1 MKSPKALVFCS
12 DGVPA
17 DDVSTSG
24 GGLRSFQIMQLLR
37 DLGIQVSFATP
48 EMYKAEVDP
57 IGFNFLGAYNLENQE
72 EILAKDDFGM
82 VWWCNPGTVDS
93 ALCKKNSGLLR
104 CVDFHGPTNLETVF
118 VTGESLEQASVR
130 IAGNL
135 KYIDVRTFVSETQR
149 SYWMG
154 FLSGAGQNPTQT
166 FGRVINLSIP
176 LIDRRYEVG
185 DTVRFV
191 FVGGWHPWLVDEESL
206 LHAATTIEGERNA
219 ELHFLGGAHSFCEQ
233 RYEDLAKKLN
243 DFESVT
249 LHGFLPH
256 RNYIEFMQNSSCAL
270 DLFSDSY
277 ERRIAI
283 STRTVEFVSCGI
295 PMLHPSWS
303 ELGGMIKETRCGWT
317 YSDLKGLGERI
328 RYIARNPSV
337 LRKASNS
344 SILTHSQYFNT
355 EKAKGSMREALRPWA
370 ENNKIF
376 LSAPIF
382 APRIQRGAY
391 DRLSVLWVT
400 FIPDGQALRCLR
412 VEAVLMSLYEA
423 GVLNGFGILS
433 GGSIKLVGETE
444 SFDVV
449 CVQREGTNNAALRE
463 LIFKDH
469 FVLDIDDLLFVKASY
484 RAQGFDRWMDTHY
497 DETLELIKRC
507 SILSVTSSRLAELLE
522 TVLQCDCLS
531 KCRTTPNGLL
541 FPRSLSNL
549 GSGTAQA
556 MIWTSSDFA
565 ALDQSKEDVLEAC
578 ASFCRD
584 KNLPVYLFGQFSKEL
599 LNEFSSIRTFGMI
612 DFHHHKQML
621 DRLGGRVFG
630 VAPLETNTDQ
640 STLDF
645 IAGKSDLKMVEYGGY
660 GIETVYSSSPPYLE
674 TDLMNRHIVNNN
686 FEEWRIAL
694 QSAYERPSIPL
705 NTVRRIRE
713 KRDISRISLECWLP
727 LLVEARRENP
737 LGLKRLQTLFDSHAK
752 QPLIKRVWTSCVPR
766 PARRVLDPILQPIF
780 G

>member
-1 MKSPKALVFCS
+1 MNSPRALVFCS
-12 DGVPA
+12 DGIPG
-17 DDVSTSG
+17 DDAPTSG

-37 DLGIQVSFATP
+37 NLGIQVSFATP
-48 EMYKAEVDP
+48 EMHKSKVER

-72 EILAKDDFGM
+72 EILAKGDFSM

-93 ALCKKNSGLLR
+93 ALCKKNSSLLR

-118 VTGESLEQASVR
+118 ITGESLEQASVR

-154 FLSGAGQNPTQT
+154 FLSGAGYDPTQA
-166 FGRVINLSIP
+166 FGRVINLSMP
-176 LIDRRYEVG
+176 LVDRRYEVG

-191 FVGGWHPWLVDEESL
+191 FVGGWHPWLLDEEML
-206 LHAATTIEGERNA
+206 LHAATTIEGEQNA

-233 RYEDLAKKLN
+233 RYEDLAKRLN

-256 RNYIEFMQNSSCAL
+256 QEYIEFMQDSSCAL

-283 STRTVEFVSCGI
+283 STRTVEFVTRGI

-303 ELGGMIKETRCGWT
+303 ELGGIIKETRCGWI
-317 YSDLKGLGERI
+317 YSDLKELGEGI
-328 RYIARNPSV
+328 RYIARNSSA
-337 LRKASNS
+337 LRQASDS
-344 SILTHSQYFNT
+344 SILTHSKYFNS
-355 EKAKGSMREALRPWA
+355 ENAKASMQEALRPWA
-370 ENNKIF
+370 GNNKIF
-376 LSAPIF
+376 LSAPIV
-382 APRIQRGAY
+382 APRIRRGAC

-412 VEAVLMSLYEA
+412 VEAILMSLYET

-433 GGSIKLVGETE
+433 GGNIKLVGETE
-444 SFDVV
+444 FFDVV
-449 CVQREGTNNAALRE
+449 CVQREGTNHGKLRE
-463 LIFKDH
+463 LIFKDR
-469 FVLDIDDLLFVKASY
+469 FVLDIDDLLFAKASY
-484 RAQGFDRWMDTHY
+484 RLQGFDRWIDTHY
-497 DETLELIKRC
+497 DETLELVKHC

-522 TVLQCDCLS
+522 SVLQCDCVS

-541 FPRSLSNL
+541 FPRSLPNL

-556 MIWTSSDFA
+556 MVWTSSDFA
-565 ALDQSKEDVLEAC
+565 ALDQSKEVVLEAC

-599 LNEFSSIRTFGMI
+599 LKEFSSIRAFGMI
-612 DFHHHKQML
+612 DFYHHKQIL
-621 DRLGGRVFG
+621 DRFGGRVFG
-630 VAPLETNTDQ
+630 VAPLETNADQ

-660 GIETVYSSSPPYLE
+660 GIETVYSASPPYLE
-674 TDLMNRHIVNNN
+674 TDLMNRHIVSNTYD
-686 FEEWRIAL
+686 EWRIAL
-694 QSAYERPSIPL
+694 QSAYERPVIPR
-705 NTVRRIRE
+705 NTVREIRE

-727 LLVEARRENP
+727 LLVEARREKP
-737 LGLKRLQTLFDSHAK
+737 LELKELQNLFDFHAK
-752 QPLIKRVWTSCVPR
+752 QPLIKRVWTRCIPR
-766 PARRVLDPILQPIF
+766 PARRLLDPILQPFF